1 MTAYA
6 TPEQL
11 RHMIQAAGLAPSV
24 HNTRPWEFSTHPTGL
39 VLRGLRSRQLPVLD
53 PEGRQWH
60 LSCGAALFHARAAG
74 RALGLD
80 VEVHLLP
87 DPSEPDLLAVLEVT
101 VGAAPAADDIHLA
114 AAILHRHTTRTAFA
128 DRPVPRRLVDDLR
141 LSAER
146 EGASLSEV
154 DDDRVVELEVLLARA
169 DAEEE
174 RDPDYRA
181 ELRRW
186 VPSMDPTA
194 LAMVAGSSL
203 RQRDFALNH
212 PGRLD
217 GSAPPVD
224 RPLVLV
230 LASSQD
236 DRLAWLRAGQALAA
250 VLLRAADADV
260 QAQPLGQVTDRL
272 AYRYRLRQALG
283 LVDLP
288 QLVLR
293 LGYPAVTGPAVTGP
307 TAPRGEEV
315 DGLVGAVGA

>member
-6 TPEQL
+6 TSEQL
-11 RHMIQAAGLAPSV
+11 RHVIQAAGLAPSV
-24 HNTRPWEFSTHPTGL
+24 HNTRPWELSTHPTGL
-39 VLRGLRSRQLPVLD
+39 VLRGARSRQLPVLD
-53 PEGRQWH
+53 PDGRQWH

-80 VEVHLLP
+80 VAVELLP
-87 DPSEPDLLAVLEVT
+87 DAADADLLAVLEVT
-101 VGAAPAADDIHLA
+101 VGPPPAAEEIHLA

-128 DRPVPRRLVDDLR
+128 DRPVPRRLIDDLR
-141 LSAER
+141 LLAER
-146 EGASLSEV
+146 EGASLSQV
-154 DDDRVVELEVLLARA
+154 DETQLVELEVLLARA

-174 RDPDYRA
+174 NDPEYRA

-186 VPSMDPTA
+186 VPGVDPTA

-203 RQRDFALNH
+203 RQRDFALDH
-212 PGRLD
+212 PSRLD
-217 GSAPPVD
+217 GSAPRVE

-230 LASSQD
+230 LASAQD
-236 DRLAWLRAGQALAA
+236 DRRAWLRAGQALAA

-283 LVDLP
+283 IVDLP

-293 LGYPAVTGPAVTGP
+293 LGYPAVTGP
-307 TAPRGEEV
+307 TAPRGQEV